1 MNQPPTNPPTVYIAF
16 RQVEPSPIWEH
27 DIRQAFAGLLGDCDE
42 ISYGHVMLSRLAP
55 HRDGDQF
62 TACIE
67 VVLPHDV
74 LIVNAYTEPGEGA
87 YSAVESAL
95 KQMAARLQR
104 YASRRR
110 SRRRR
115 VAVNS

>member
-1 MNQPPTNPPTVYIAF
+1 
-16 RQVEPSPIWEH
+16 
-27 DIRQAFAGLLGDCDE
+27 
-42 ISYGHVMLSRLAP
+42 MLSRLAP
-55 HRDGDQF
+55 NHDGEHF
-62 TACIE
+62 AACIE

-74 LIVNAYTEPGEGA
+74 LIVNGHTEPGEGA

-110 SRRRR
+110 SRRPR
-115 VAVNS
+115 VTGNS